1 MCGLP
6 PIRFQESKRRVL
18 PCLSLAVFNV
28 PEQAAVQADAPWESY
43 PLWKEGYHG
52 KINLPF
58 ACLRLTSGHKQRDP
72 FVFLSKRLPPFGKRD
87 IGLPILY
94 RAGSPE
100 EGIQVV
106 PLKQRASRAGRL
118 LLSAFSAFSEAKRQQ
133 AQVYHFHDPELLL
146 CGLLLRL
153 CGKKVVYDVHEDV
166 PRQIMAKTW
175 IATPLRRIASI
186 LFEGWENLCARCMSG
201 IVAAT
206 PVIEQRY
213 RKKNKNTVNVN
224 NYPILSEFLPLSAE
238 QKEKHGGLCYL
249 GDISPIRGIRELVSA
264 LEHTQAGLLLAGR
277 YESEN
282 LKSEMESLP
291 GYDKVEY
298 LGYLDRK
305 GVANALERANIGM
318 VTLHPTPNYLVSL
331 PIKLFEYM
339 AAGLPCIVSNFPYW
353 RELVGEADCALFVDP
368 LSPQEI
374 AQAAHK
380 SALRM

>member
-1 MCGLP
+1 MEKS
-6 PIRFQESKRRVL
+6 IS
-18 PCLSLAVFNV
+18 
-28 PEQAAVQADAPWESY
+28 
-43 PLWKEGYHG
+43 PLHVCV
-52 KINLPF
+52 I
-58 ACLRLTSGHKQRDP
+58 TSGHKQRDIRI
-72 FVFLSKRLPPFGKRD
+72 FVKEIAAFRQAGYRITYLVPGGK
-87 IGLPILY
+87 
-94 RAGSPE
+94 PE

-118 LLSAFSAFSEAKRQQ
+118 LFSAFSAFSEAKRQQ

-175 IATPLRRIASI
+175 IATPLRRITSI
-186 LFEGWENLCARCMSG
+186 LFEGWENFCARCMSG

-277 YESEN
+277 YESET

-353 RELVGEADCALFVDP
+353 QELVGEADCALFVDP

-374 AQAAHK
+374 AQAAQQLLTNPDR
-380 SALRM
+380 AQAMGLRGRELVIQRYSWEKQAQRLISFYQAFEEGNA